1 MALKVSN
8 EKVGSLERSKLHYLS
23 LNFLE
28 EPSFGRARLQ
38 SELTDY
44 WLDKKFEI
52 GGLAFNGNA
61 PQLTQ
66 AEIDRVPGA
75 AAATRHVDKLRLEV
89 CVRDGARIVIKP
101 DEDRYWM
108 AQGGSL
114 TDAYVALKE
123 DHKKNYEKLLC
134 SLMPG
139 GTSGQGSE
147 EQPAANETTAAAE
160 TGDTGPPVEVDS
172 LDKVKEAEKIEEEL
186 PSEVADISIL
196 RCASGKIYLLA
207 KKDKLI
213 PKHCQLGGFGTGAYV
228 STTDPAPGV
237 MWNVDFDRS
246 LVQIDD
252 STIRQDA
259 SSISTMSLYKL
270 LITLEKTKRITEH
283 RLIYI
288 EAKRKEETEED
299 LDGFNVV
306 VRSQQKFK
314 MLRNSSGREEKP
326 SGKNIFGRCVEAVEA
341 SPFLLVVFRWR
352 FEKVGANL
360 KVQKPYV
367 VTKTALQLTKDKPL
381 EVHFARVGFRMYH
394 ILSFI
399 IIYYHLL
406 SYTIIYYLSF
416 SYTIIYYHLLS
427 YIFIYYHILSY
438 IIIYYHIQSHIIIYY
453 IIIFH
458 IIKYYFIIYF
468 DILTLYYHIL
478 SYVIIY

>member
-1 MALKVSN
+1 MSTQPARSWALKVSN
-8 EKVGSLERSKLHYLS
+8 EKVGSLETSKLHYLS

-75 AAATRHVDKLRLEV
+75 AAATGHVDKLRLEV

-114 TDAYVALKE
+114 TDEYVALKE

-160 TGDTGPPVEVDS
+160 TGDAGPPVEVDS

-213 PKHCQLGGFGTGAYV
+213 PKHCQLGGFGTGA
-228 STTDPAPGV
+228 
-237 MWNVDFDRS
+237 
-246 LVQIDD
+246 
-252 STIRQDA
+252 
-259 SSISTMSLYKL
+259 
-270 LITLEKTKRITEH
+270 
-283 RLIYI
+283 
-288 EAKRKEETEED
+288 
-299 LDGFNVV
+299 
-306 VRSQQKFK
+306 
-314 MLRNSSGREEKP
+314 
-326 SGKNIFGRCVEAVEA
+326 
-341 SPFLLVVFRWR
+341 
-352 FEKVGANL
+352 
-360 KVQKPYV
+360 
-367 VTKTALQLTKDKPL
+367 
-381 EVHFARVGFRMYH
+381 
-394 ILSFI
+394 
-399 IIYYHLL
+399 
-406 SYTIIYYLSF
+406 
-416 SYTIIYYHLLS
+416 
-427 YIFIYYHILSY
+427 
-438 IIIYYHIQSHIIIYY
+438 
-453 IIIFH
+453 
-458 IIKYYFIIYF
+458 
-468 DILTLYYHIL
+468 
-478 SYVIIY
+478 

>member
-1 MALKVSN
+1 MFNHGTSSFFSTKSSLFCRLSWVTKESELITLVNTASEVMALKVSN
-8 EKVGSLERSKLHYLS
+8 EKVGSLETSKLHYLS

-38 SELTDY
+38 SELTDC

-66 AEIDRVPGA
+66 AKIDRVPGA
-75 AAATRHVDKLRLEV
+75 AAATGHVDKLRLEV

-114 TDAYVALKE
+114 TDEYVALKE

-134 SLMPG
+134 SLMPH

-147 EQPAANETTAAAE
+147 EQPAANETTAAE
-160 TGDTGPPVEVDS
+160 TGDAGPPVEVDS

-213 PKHCQLGGFGTGAYV
+213 PKHCRLGGFGTGAYV

-237 MWNVDFDRS
+237 KWNVDSDRS

-283 RLIYI
+283 RLSYI

-306 VRSQQKFK
+306 ARSQQKFK
-314 MLRNSSGREEKP
+314 MLRNPSGREEKP

-406 SYTIIYYLSF
+406 
-416 SYTIIYYHLLS
+416 
-427 YIFIYYHILSY
+427 
-438 IIIYYHIQSHIIIYY
+438 
-453 IIIFH
+453 
-458 IIKYYFIIYF
+458 
-468 DILTLYYHIL
+468 TLY
-478 SYVIIY
+478 